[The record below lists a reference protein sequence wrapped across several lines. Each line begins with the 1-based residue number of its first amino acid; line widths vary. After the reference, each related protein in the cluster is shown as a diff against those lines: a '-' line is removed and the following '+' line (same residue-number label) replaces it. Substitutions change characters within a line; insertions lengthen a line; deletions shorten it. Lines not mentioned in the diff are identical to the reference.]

1 MGWTLVVSEDE
12 RFQRE
17 AINRVAGTRPV
28 VGATGDE
35 SARSLVRAINV
46 DTVLVDAMD
55 DVGRRFLSVLRSLPH
70 ASIPGVQVIAVGP
83 QGAAPSFETTPSLAS
98 ALGARETFAA

>member
-12 RFQRE
+12 SFQRE
-17 AINRVAGTRPV
+17 AIARVGGTRPV

-35 SARSLVRAINV
+35 SARSLVRAVNV
-46 DTVLVDAMD
+46 DTILVDALD

-70 ASIPGVQVIAVGP
+70 ASIPGIDVIAVGP
-83 QGAAPSFETTPSLAS
+83 QHAAPQFETSPTLAT
-98 ALGARETFAA
+98 ALTTRASFAA